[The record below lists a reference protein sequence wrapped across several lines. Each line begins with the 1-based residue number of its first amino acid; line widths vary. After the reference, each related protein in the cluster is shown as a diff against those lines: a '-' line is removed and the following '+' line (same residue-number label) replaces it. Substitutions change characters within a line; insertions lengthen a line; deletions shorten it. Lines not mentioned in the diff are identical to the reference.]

1 MGLWKEWSS
10 WLREGYFISYVRN
23 GIRYYEY
30 ILFRD
35 LAHYVYEWHETVQP
49 GATSGP
55 FVPANIVMTLGYD
68 SDTFMNRI
76 WQTIFGIKGQAYIYL
91 ELPTDTH
98 RHGLP
103 KIPKPSSVIRE
114 VSHFEEWMSDFHEP
128 SFVTEHIM
136 MKPGYDRIN
145 FEAYNPHDIAIKPYL
160 NVFIAKLTTE
170 RVGTERYGVLRTPVA
185 PDDAELTEL
194 MRIKW
199 AETLEKLYKGQIPQR
214 LLTLSPVRAP
224 AAE

>member
-1 MGLWKEWSS
+1 MGNWKEWSS
-10 WLREGYFISYVRN
+10 WLREGYFISYLRN
-23 GIRYYEY
+23 GIRYYEF
-30 ILFRD
+30 IRARD
-35 LAHYVYEWHETVQP
+35 LAHYVYEWHETIQP
-49 GATSGP
+49 GTESGP
-55 FVPANIVMTLGYD
+55 HVPANITMTLGYD
-68 SDTFMNRI
+68 PDTFLNRI
-76 WQTIFGIKGQAYIYL
+76 WQTIFGIKSQAYIYV

-114 VSHFEEWMSDFHEP
+114 ISHFEEWMSDFHEP

-145 FEAYNPHDIAIKPYL
+145 FSAYNPHDIAIKPYL

-170 RVGTERYGVLRTPVA
+170 RVGTEDNGVLVTPVA
-185 PDDAELTEL
+185 PGNAALTEL

-199 AETLEKLYKGQIPQR
+199 AETLEKLFKGQIPQR
-214 LLTLSPVRAP
+214 PLTLAPVRAP
-224 AAE
+224 AAD

>member
-35 LAHYVYEWHETVQP
+35 LAHYVYEWHETIQP

-55 FVPANIVMTLGYD
+55 YVPANIVMTLGYD

-76 WQTIFGIKGQAYIYL
+76 WQIIFGIKGQAYIYL

>member
-1 MGLWKEWSS
+1 MGNWKEWSS

-23 GIRYYEY
+23 SIRYYEY
-30 ILFRD
+30 ILYRD
-35 LAHYVYEWHETVQP
+35 LAHYVYEWHETIQP
-49 GATSGP
+49 YTESGP
-55 FVPANIVMTLGYD
+55 YVPGNITMTLGYEP
-68 SDTFMNRI
+68 DTFHNRI
-76 WQTIFGIKGQAYIYL
+76 WQMIFGIKSQAYIYI
-91 ELPTDTH
+91 EMPTDTH

-145 FEAYNPHDIAIKPYL
+145 FEAYNPSAIALKPYL

-185 PDDAELTEL
+185 PSDAELTEL
-194 MRIKW
+194 MRKKW

-214 LLTLSPVRAP
+214 PLTLAPVRAP

>member
-55 FVPANIVMTLGYD
+55 YVPANIVMTLGYD
-68 SDTFMNRI
+68 PDTFMNRI
-76 WQTIFGIKGQAYIYL
+76 WQIIFGIKGQAYIYL